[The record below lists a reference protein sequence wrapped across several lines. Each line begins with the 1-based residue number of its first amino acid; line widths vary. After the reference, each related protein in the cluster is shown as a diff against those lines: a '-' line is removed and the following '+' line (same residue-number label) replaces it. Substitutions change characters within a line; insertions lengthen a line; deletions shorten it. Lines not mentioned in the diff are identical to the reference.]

1 MVLSVAAEVFPYTI
15 RVILLLPT
23 SRQFVEEL
31 LVELLI
37 PVLGPHRE
45 EDVAANELM
54 HDLAVGGQAV
64 EDDILV
70 IVQLDHHVLGLPV
83 HIPGLKL
90 NQRKTS

>member
-1 MVLSVAAEVFPYTI
+1 MEEIFIEHLAAVFT
-15 RVILLLPT
+15 
-23 SRQFVEEL
+23 
-31 LVELLI
+31 
-37 PVLGPHRE
+37 PHGE
-45 EDVAANELM
+45 EDVATNELV

-90 NQRKTS
+90 NQRETSEFFA